1 MRNVRVKICG
11 LTREEDLAVTV
22 AAGADAVGFIVGVPS
37 SPRNLTLERA
47 EMLLSQVPIFVDSVV
62 VMAPKSIKQLVEVC
76 EGLKPTAIQIHG
88 KEQLDS
94 SEIREKIKDTRLIKT
109 VYVTEDA
116 LNETAIEDS
125 KMFDALLLDSF
136 SKGQYGGTG
145 KVHDWTLSRQIK
157 EAVAPV
163 PVILAGGLKPENV
176 KEAILTVQPY
186 AVDVASGVELSPGV
200 KDHEKVR
207 TFVENAKKIKLPI
220 SVGDR
225 K

>member
-11 LTREEDLAVTV
+11 LTREEDLAVAV

-37 SPRNLTLERA
+37 SPRNLTLEMA

-62 VMAPKSIKQLVEVC
+62 VTAPKSIKQLVEVC
-76 EGLKPTAIQIHG
+76 EGLKPSAIQIHG
-88 KEQLDS
+88 KEPLDS

-176 KEAILTVQPY
+176 KEAILKVQPY

-207 TFVENAKKIKLPI
+207 AFVKKAKK
-220 SVGDR
+220 SNYQ
-225 K
+225 

>member
-1 MRNVRVKICG
+1 
-11 LTREEDLAVTV
+11 LAVTV
-22 AAGADAVGFIVGVPS
+22 AAGADAVGLIVGVPS

-62 VMAPKSIKQLVEVC
+62 VTAPKSIKQLVEVC

-109 VYVTEDA
+109 VYVTESA

>member
-62 VMAPKSIKQLVEVC
+62 VTAPKSIKQLVEVC

-116 LNETAIEDS
+116 LNETAIKDS

>member
-1 MRNVRVKICG
+1 M
-11 LTREEDLAVTV
+11 AVAV

-76 EGLKPTAIQIHG
+76 EGLKPSAIQIHG

-176 KEAILTVQPY
+176 KESILTVQPY

-207 TFVENAKKIKLPI
+207 AFVENAKKIKLPI

>member
-1 MRNVRVKICG
+1 M
-11 LTREEDLAVTV
+11 AVAV

-37 SPRNLTLERA
+37 SPRNLTVEKA

-76 EGLKPTAIQIHG
+76 EGLKPSAIQIHG

-176 KEAILTVQPY
+176 KESILTVQPY

-207 TFVENAKKIKLPI
+207 AFVENAKKIKLPI

>member
-1 MRNVRVKICG
+1 M
-11 LTREEDLAVTV
+11 AVAV

-76 EGLKPTAIQIHG
+76 ERLKPSAIQIHG

-109 VYVTEDA
+109 VYVTESA

-207 TFVENAKKIKLPI
+207 AFVENAKKIKLPI

>member
-11 LTREEDLAVTV
+11 LTREEDLAVAV

-76 EGLKPTAIQIHG
+76 ERLKPSAIQIHG

-109 VYVTEDA
+109 VYVTESA